1 MRVESFLRR
10 APSKSI
16 SEDAILL
23 NEKINVYGVFDGA
36 TPLTLCQDEQG
47 MTGAYLAANIF
58 KDYFTT
64 RYPENLSLV
73 EGVVA
78 ANRLLKAHME
88 KYGIDQKKYE
98 HLWSTCAAV
107 IKFEK
112 DGMISFAQLGD
123 CMIIA
128 EYQNGLIKV
137 LTRDTVKDISYRA
150 RVWREELRKQGVRI
164 PDEEYFQ
171 DRKKQLCFNRT
182 LANKP
187 FGYSVANGTEEVG
200 QFIQHGQVR
209 GSELKAILL
218 LTDGL
223 FHPDY
228 SLEETFNMIRNTS
241 VSAYA
246 LDLERHERKKGI
258 RSDDKAGV
266 MIRLGE

>member
-1 MRVESFLRR
+1 MRVESFLRK
-10 APSKSI
+10 APSKNV
-16 SEDAILL
+16 SEDAIVL

-36 TPLTLCQDEQG
+36 TPLTPFQDEQG
-47 MTGAYLAANIF
+47 MNGAYLAANIF

-78 ANRLLKAHME
+78 ANRLLKDHME
-88 KYGIDQKKYE
+88 KYGINQKKGE
-98 HLWSTCAAV
+98 QLWSTCAAV

-112 DGMISFAQLGD
+112 DDMISFAQLGD

-128 EYQNGLIKV
+128 EYQSGLIKV
-137 LTRDTVKDISYRA
+137 LTRDTVKGISYRA

-200 QFIQHGQVR
+200 PFIQLGQVR

-223 FHPDY
+223 FHPNH
-228 SLEETFNMIRNTS
+228 SLEETFNMIRNAS
-241 VSAYA
+241 VSAYV

-266 MIRLGE
+266 MIRL